1 MQDNFPF
8 FPKPNVGQVCGLIYP
23 NKGFEARVE
32 FVFRVWVEW
41 KKRVNLEF
49 RGGLGLMVN
58 AG

>member
-1 MQDNFPF
+1 M
-8 FPKPNVGQVCGLIYP
+8 IYP

-32 FVFRVWVEW
+32 FVFQVRDEW

-49 RGGLGLMVN
+49 RGGLRLKVN